1 MILRWLM
8 KRYPAGIF
16 PSEDSLL
23 GSLKN
28 GRFRY
33 VPLSDEM
40 PEDRFSVGIWVWQ

>member
-1 MILRWLM
+1 MDETEEE
-8 KRYPAGIF
+8 K
-16 PSEDSLL
+16 
-23 GSLKN
+23 